1 MMNDDGDHDGMM
13 VIDVMGECN
22 CNNEMIG
29 GVDHTRMLLECI
41 RSICTTVLCCTC
53 DTAPITTSSSI
64 IGIMA
69 A

>member
-41 RSICTTVLCCTC
+41 SFHMYHC
-53 DTAPITTSSSI
+53 
-64 IGIMA
+64 IMLHM
-69 A
+69 